1 MSYKVNISFRLSIRK
16 LQVEVSMHHRSKWI
30 MILVLAFAL
39 LIALIPV
46 SADSYTM
53 FSDVT
58 ANVTCSFTAVEFT
71 ISPPLLRKS
80 LDFSVHLDL
89 WIDGTLVDSADFDVS
104 HGSPAT
110 HAFNYGPLTPTTH
123 TIEVTGYVGSYHLLR
138 SEARVAAETLA
149 YAVIECTP
157 NDGRFCFAP
166 GQAPAALYSYT
177 DSAGKPGLKVYAI
190 TAAEG
195 TEVINLNSNELAAIP
210 ALPEETT
217 LIAEGSPYNI
227 ALYKLPTGAFQINV
241 ADARVAK
248 THVCEFRG
256 VPPLSTKV
264 YTIE

>member
-1 MSYKVNISFRLSIRK
+1 M
-16 LQVEVSMHHRSKWI
+16 QHRSKWI
-30 MILVLAFAL
+30 MTLILVLAL
-39 LIALIPV
+39 LLALIPV

-71 ISPPLLRKS
+71 VSPPLLRKG
-80 LDFSVHLDL
+80 LDFPVHLEL
-89 WIDGTLVDSADFDVS
+89 WIDGVMVDSADFDVPY
-104 HGSPAT
+104 GSPGS
-110 HAFNYGPLTPTTH
+110 HAFSYGPLTPTTH
-123 TIEVTGYVGSYHLLR
+123 TIEVTGYAGGYALR
-138 SEARVAAETLA
+138 SEERTAAQTLA
-149 YAVIECTP
+149 YAVIDCTP
-157 NDGRFCFAP
+157 TDGRFCFAP

-190 TAAEG
+190 TGAEG
-195 TEVINLNSNELAAIP
+195 TEVINLDSGELAAIP

-227 ALYKLPTGAFQINV
+227 ALFKLPGGAFQINV
-241 ADARVAK
+241 ADARVTK